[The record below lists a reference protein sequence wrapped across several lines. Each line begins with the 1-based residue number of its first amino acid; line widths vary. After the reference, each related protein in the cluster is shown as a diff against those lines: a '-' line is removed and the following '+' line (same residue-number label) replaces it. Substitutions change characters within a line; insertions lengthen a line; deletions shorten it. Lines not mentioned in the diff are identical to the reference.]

1 MDLQEIKNL
10 LEDNTKIII
19 VENDKPIMVISSLK
33 SNADQKKLDLNQKPI
48 ELRAEEKKPD
58 ISQSTE
64 VIAKEE
70 MPVDELRL
78 EDLPF

>member
-10 LEDNTKIII
+10 LEENTKIII
-19 VENDKPIMVISSLK
+19 VEDNEPVMVISSLK
-33 SNADQKKLDLNQKPI
+33 NNVDQKKLELDQKPI
-48 ELRAEEKKPD
+48 ELKGEEKKPD
-58 ISQSTE
+58 VSQSTE

-70 MPVDELRL
+70 MPVDELKL